1 MKKSDDARRRNLDAT
16 AKMFHHKG
24 YNKTT
29 LKGIGALAKIQAPVI
44 YYCFS
49 SKEQLLEEVLN
60 IGITGIH
67 EAVEEAVAA
76 APARSSHRN
85 RIEAAI
91 RDHLATLPQHSD
103 YTAATIINN
112 NLAPRKVRDRHRVRW
127 EKYTD
132 YWRSL
137 LPQAQAAG
145 EIGPG
150 VDLILLR
157 LFVLSALF
165 WTYEWYHKDHDPID
179 DMVAKLS
186 AMLCD
191 GIGGTT

>member
-1 MKKSDDARRRNLDAT
+1 MKKSGDTRRRTLDAT

-29 LKGIGALAKIQAPVI
+29 LKGIGSLAKIQAPVI

-91 RDHLATLPQHSD
+91 RDHLATIP
-103 YTAATIINN
+103 
-112 NLAPRKVRDRHRVRW
+112 
-127 EKYTD
+127 
-132 YWRSL
+132 
-137 LPQAQAAG
+137 
-145 EIGPG
+145 
-150 VDLILLR
+150 
-157 LFVLSALF
+157 
-165 WTYEWYHKDHDPID
+165 
-179 DMVAKLS
+179 
-186 AMLCD
+186 
-191 GIGGTT
+191 

>member
-1 MKKSDDARRRNLDAT
+1 MKKSDDTRRRNLDAT

-29 LKGIGALAKIQAPVI
+29 LKGIGSLAKIQAPVI

-85 RIEAAI
+85 
-91 RDHLATLPQHSD
+91 HLAPLPQHSD
-103 YTAATIINN
+103 YPAATIINN
-112 NLAPRKVRDRHRVRW
+112 NLAPRKIRDRHRVRW
-127 EKYTD
+127 EKYAD
-132 YWRSL
+132 YWRSPL
-137 LPQAQAAG
+137 QQTQAAG
-145 EIGPG
+145 EIDPG
-150 VDLILLR
+150 VDLTLLR
-157 LFVLSALF
+157 LFVLNALF
-165 WTYEWYHKDHDPID
+165 WTHEWYRKDHDPIE

-186 AMLCD
+186 AMLFD